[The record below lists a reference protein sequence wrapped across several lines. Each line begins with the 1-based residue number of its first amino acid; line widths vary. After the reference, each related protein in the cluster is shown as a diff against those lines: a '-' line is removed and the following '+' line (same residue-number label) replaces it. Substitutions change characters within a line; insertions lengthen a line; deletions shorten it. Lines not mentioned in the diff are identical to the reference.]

1 MLFGIILI
9 VMLAY
14 SFAIIN
20 NIRKSIKNINMYKKK
35 IIDIKNKI
43 LRQMKILWANYS
55 FIEIGVKK
63 DGRNKTKTYRN
74 NKKQIRKRRNPKPTH
89 TWDYR

>member
-20 NIRKSIKNINMYKKK
+20 NIRRSIKNINIYKKK
-35 IIDIKNKI
+35 IIDIQEK
-43 LRQMKILWANYS
+43 M
-55 FIEIGVKK
+55 
-63 DGRNKTKTYRN
+63 N
-74 NKKQIRKRRNPKPTH
+74 NSN
-89 TWDYR
+89 